1 MLDIFAE
8 EDDIFSENYTEVSV
22 LSATVCVCVHM
33 CVHTYKLKKE
43 NCIIYINNA
52 IAGVGCL

>member
-22 LSATVCVCVHM
+22 LSATVCVCV
-33 CVHTYKLKKE
+33 CTCA
-43 NCIIYINNA
+43 CILISLRRK
-52 IAGVGCL
+52 IASFISTMQ